1 MAEGAR
7 LTLLYVDNQQNHD
20 MVGIL
25 VPIVSG
31 VLWNVLTRIGC
42 LDRFLHCVS
51 RGRWKPNNCSKLLR
65 ESGAAYLSSSA
76 VSVWVKTSGHPETVH
91 AFTKTVASFDHHLRL
106 WVASSVPTC
115 NL

>member
-1 MAEGAR
+1 MFLVTQVSIAICNLHAMAEGAR

-31 VLWNVLTRIGC
+31 ALWNVLTRIGC
-42 LDRFLHCVS
+42 LDRFLHCIS

-65 ESGAAYLSSSA
+65 ESGAALNSCPVLSRF
-76 VSVWVKTSGHPETVH
+76 G
-91 AFTKTVASFDHHLRL
+91 
-106 WVASSVPTC
+106 
-115 NL
+115 